1 MIQIDWKD
9 NNNRTLC
16 VGNIVKEF
24 RFGQCGWQEEG
35 DFGWGFYTDSYAEWK
50 EFEFGLEMDECNMIM
65 LPGMPEYDKKGVCE
79 AFGFTGNESDEELEE
94 CVWAQIREGLGVDDN
109 EPIESILKL
118 MSGFI
123 IVR

>member
-16 VGNIVKEF
+16 VGNTVKEF

-35 DFGWGFYTDSYAEWK
+35 DFGWGFYTDSYAKWE
-50 EFEFGLEMDECNMIM
+50 EFEFKLDFEDCNMLM
-65 LPGMPEYDKKGVCE
+65 MPGMQHFNAKEVCE
-79 AFGFTGNESDEELEE
+79 AFGFTGNESGEELEE
-94 CVWAQIREGLGVDDN
+94 CVWAKIREGLGVDEN
-109 EPIESILKL
+109 ETIDKILKL

>member
-24 RFGQCGWQEEG
+24 RFGKCGWQEEG
-35 DFGWGFYTDSYAEWK
+35 DNGWGFYTDSYVEWK
-50 EFEFGLEMDECNMIM
+50 EFEFGLEIDEYNMLI
-65 LPGMPEYDKKGVCE
+65 LPGMPEYEKYEVCE

-94 CVWAQIREGLGVDDN
+94 CVWSRIREGLGVNEN
-109 EPIESILKL
+109 EPIENMLKM

>member
-24 RFGQCGWQEEG
+24 RFGQCGWQDEG
-35 DFGWGFYTDSYAEWK
+35 DFGGGFYTDSFAEYK
-50 EFEFGLEMDECNMIM
+50 EFEFKLELDECNFIQM
-65 LPGMPEYDKKGVCE
+65 PGMPEVEEKEVCE
-79 AFGFTGNESDEELEE
+79 AFGFTGNEPKEELEE
-94 CVWAQIREGLGVDDN
+94 CVWAQIREGLNVDEN
-109 EPIESILKL
+109 KPITEMLKL